1 MSSPLSAS
9 RPAPAAGAPA
19 PEHPRLHRVLIVDD
33 EESILR
39 SVQRLLRNQP
49 YEVVTAG
56 GAKEAIAI
64 FERETVHLVM
74 ADHRMPGRTGVELLR
89 EIRDRWPKTIRIILS
104 GYTEVKA
111 IIGAVNDGEVYK
123 YFTKPWN
130 DEEIKLNLRR
140 ALEQYDLQAENRRLT
155 EEIVAQNE
163 QLRQLNA
170 LLDQRAADATAGF
183 TSFQRMLDGVEVMVL
198 TIDAHGLI
206 VAANAPA
213 MRLTTTERPELIGTQ
228 AHRVLPAQLHPAI
241 DGSHEA
247 DADHTPPAGRLTID
261 GKRYQWRRRAI
272 RDGEAFRGWVVAVW
286 EEVTEEG
293 D

>member
-1 MSSPLSAS
+1 MSSPRSAS
-9 RPAPAAGAPA
+9 PPTPTAEAPA

-64 FERETVHLVM
+64 FEREPIHLVM
-74 ADHRMPGRTGVELLR
+74 ADHRMPGGTGVELLR
-89 EIRDRWPKTIRIILS
+89 EIRDRWPETIRIILS

-155 EEIVAQNE
+155 EEIVVQNE
-163 QLRQLNA
+163 RLRQLNA

-198 TIDAHGLI
+198 TIDARGLI

-228 AHRVLPAQLHPAI
+228 AHRVLPAQLHPAVE
-241 DGSHEA
+241 GSHEA
-247 DADHTPPAGRLTID
+247 GAEQALAAGRLTID
-261 GKRYQWRRRAI
+261 GVRYQWRRRAI
-272 RDGEAFRGWVVAVW
+272 RDGVTFRGWVVAVW
-286 EEVTEEG
+286 EEVTE
-293 D
+293 

>member
-89 EIRDRWPKTIRIILS
+89 EIRDRWPETIRIILS

-130 DEEIKLNLRR
+130 DEEIKINLRR

-155 EEIVAQNE
+155 EEIVGQNE

-247 DADHTPPAGRLTID
+247 DAEHMPAAGRLAID

-272 RDGEAFRGWVVAVW
+272 RDGETFRGWVLAVW
-286 EEVTEEG
+286 EEVAEEG

>member
-89 EIRDRWPKTIRIILS
+89 EIRDRWPETIRIILS

-130 DEEIKLNLRR
+130 DEEIKINLRR

-163 QLRQLNA
+163 RLRQLNA

-241 DGSHEA
+241 DGSDEA
-247 DADHTPPAGRLTID
+247 GDEHTPAAGRLTID

-272 RDGEAFRGWVVAVW
+272 RDGETFRGWVVAVW